1 MLASHNLNDL
11 SSRSHTI
18 FCLTIESQDITHNEM
33 VTVSKLQLVDLA
45 GSEKQALT
53 GTTGVQAK
61 ESIDIN
67 KSLLVLR
74 KVITALTDQKQGGGS
89 NENKMS
95 FVPYRESKLTC
106 LLKQSLGGNSYTLMV
121 ACLSP
126 SDRYLEENLST
137 LNYAARASLISNVP
151 TKNIGPRLIEIDE

>member
-1 MLASHNLNDL
+1 
-11 SSRSHTI
+11 
-18 FCLTIESQDITHNEM
+18 M

-74 KVITALTDQKQGGGS
+74 KVITALTD
-89 NENKMS
+89 
-95 FVPYRESKLTC
+95 
-106 LLKQSLGGNSYTLMV
+106 
-121 ACLSP
+121 
-126 SDRYLEENLST
+126 
-137 LNYAARASLISNVP
+137 
-151 TKNIGPRLIEIDE
+151 